1 MEQKKKL
8 NTFDIFSLG
17 FGGAVGSGIFVMMGL
32 GIGHTGKSIVI
43 ALLGGCVIML
53 LAYMYNVVFSSM
65 FVLSGGDY
73 SQKAMVFS
81 PLLTGVSGIFTVLNG
96 FALAMYSVCRLCLSR
111 HSALHKG
118 NRHYN
123 YHAVFCKHHQ
133 RIEVHCHHSEYYDH
147 CTPVFHCT
155 LHLRR
160 NSQSKRGIF
169 YRW

>member
-73 SQKAMVFS
+73 SQ
-81 PLLTGVSGIFTVLNG
+81 
-96 FALAMYSVCRLCLSR
+96 
-111 HSALHKG
+111 
-118 NRHYN
+118 
-123 YHAVFCKHHQ
+123 
-133 RIEVHCHHSEYYDH
+133 
-147 CTPVFHCT
+147 
-155 LHLRR
+155 
-160 NSQSKRGIF
+160 
-169 YRW
+169 